1 MLIIAYI
8 LSLIGL
14 TYFAATIKKP
24 FQLLHG
30 KKSKLSDKRKWILH
44 GFGYLHI
51 AFALYPC
58 VHQWGPQVG
67 IAIWV
72 GIIHVAGFSLVP
84 ILTYRPNWFC
94 YLWKLCLAGQQ
105 VTAATK
111 T

>member
-8 LSLIGL
+8 LALIGL

-30 KKSKLSDKRKWILH
+30 KKSKLPDNQKWLLH

-51 AFALYPC
+51 AIALYPC
-58 VHQWGPQVG
+58 LLRWGPQVG

-72 GIIHVAGFSLVP
+72 GVIHVAGFTLVP

-94 YLWKLCLAGQQ
+94 YLWKLCLFGR
-105 VTAATK
+105 VTTK
-111 T
+111 QP